1 MNIDKL
7 ETMLVMQDRLNKVIN
22 LNWVASD
29 YPWHRA
35 MAVEAVEALEHYGW
49 KWWKA
54 KPEPDVAQIQLEL
67 VDIWHFAMSLVL
79 SNQGGAIPETTKII
93 WEYFEKLE
101 ENPDVYGEISTVHT
115 ETLFDLL
122 IGSAGIQRQLNGPA
136 FNTLMK
142 RFDLD
147 WNKLYTMYIGKNVLN
162 LFRQANGY
170 KDGTYI
176 KFWGNKEDNEVLAS
190 LMERNPNATPDQ
202 LMELLDGY
210 YQVILH
216 PFIEP

>member
-35 MAVEAVEALEHYGW
+35 IAVEAVEALEHYGW

-54 KPEPDVAQIQLEL
+54 KPEVDKAQIQLEL
-67 VDIWHFAMSLVL
+67 VDIWHFAMSLIL
-79 SNQGGAIPETTKII
+79 GGQGGAIPETTKII
-93 WEYFEKLE
+93 WEYFQKLE
-101 ENPDVYGEISTVHT
+101 DNPDVYGEISTVHT
-115 ETLFDLL
+115 ETMFDLL

-136 FNTLMK
+136 FNMLMQ
-142 RFDLD
+142 RFDLNWD
-147 WNKLYTMYIGKNVLN
+147 KLYTMYIGKNVLN

-170 KDGTYI
+170 KEGTYI
-176 KFWGNKEDNEVLAS
+176 KFWGNKEDNEVLAA
-190 LMERNPNATPDQ
+190 LMERNPSATPDQ
-202 LMELLDGY
+202 LMEMLEGY
-210 YQVILH
+210 YQAVLH
-216 PFIEP
+216 PFVGE